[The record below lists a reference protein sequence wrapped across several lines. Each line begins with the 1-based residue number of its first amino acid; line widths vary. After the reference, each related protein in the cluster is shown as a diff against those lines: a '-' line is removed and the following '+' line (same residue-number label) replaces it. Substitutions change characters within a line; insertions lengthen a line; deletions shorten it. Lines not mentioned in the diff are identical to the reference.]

1 LLVFKGE
8 TMMKKLAVM
17 LCLVLGLSLASAQ
30 EKGKAAKP
38 AAAREPGLYAT
49 IDTTM
54 GKIVVKLFEKEA
66 PKTVANFV
74 DLATGKKAWTD
85 YKTKKSVTGKPLYD
99 GIMFH
104 RVIPNFMIQT
114 GAHLPDGGARIAAN
128 IPDEFGPGLKHDRP
142 GRLSMANAGPNTGS
156 SQFFITTVPTPHL
169 DGKHAIFGQVIEGQD
184 VATAIGNVQRDP
196 SDKPLKPVLINKVSI
211 ERVGPEPAAKPA
223 AAEKKPQ

>member
-1 LLVFKGE
+1 
-8 TMMKKLAVM
+8 MRKLAVI
-17 LCLVLGLSLASAQ
+17 LCLVLGLGLAWAQ
-30 EKGKAAKP
+30 EKTAKP
-38 AAAREPGLYAT
+38 AATKAERDPGLYAT

-54 GKIVVKLFEKEA
+54 GKIVVKLLEKEA

-74 DLATGKKAWTD
+74 ALATGKKAWTD
-85 YKTKKSVTGKPLYD
+85 YKTKQSVTGKPLYD
-99 GIMFH
+99 GLMFH

-114 GAHLPDGGARIAAN
+114 GAHLPDGDARIATN

-156 SQFFITTVPTPHL
+156 SQFFITTAPTPWL

-196 SDKPLKPVLINKVSI
+196 TDKPLKPVLINKVTI
-211 ERVGPEPAAKPA
+211 VRVPTGSETK
-223 AAEKKPQ
+223 